1 MSQPAT
7 AAFFDMDST
16 VLSIDTGVSWMKFL
30 YRRGELSKLGM
41 ARTLWWSAL
50 YKAALLDIETLA
62 TRMVAGLEGDSEAE
76 MIAKCEVWHRDAV
89 DGTVAVA
96 ARRAIDLHRERGEEI
111 VLCTG
116 STQYASEVV
125 ARSLGIE
132 HVLCTRLEV
141 DGGRFTGKL
150 AARCF
155 GPHKV
160 TLAEAF
166 AAARGIDLSRSFF
179 YSDSYNDLPMLSR
192 VGTAIAVNPDARLR
206 RHARVRGWRVE
217 RWT

>member
-1 MSQPAT
+1 MK

-30 YRRGELSKLGM
+30 YRRGELSKLAM

-50 YKAALLDIETLA
+50 YKVALLDIEDLA
-62 TRMVAGLEGDSEAE
+62 TRMVAGLAGDPEAD
-76 MIAKCEVWHRDAV
+76 MVAKCEIWHREDV
-89 DGTVAVA
+89 DGTVAHA
-96 ARRAIDLHRERGEEI
+96 ARRTIERHRERGEEI

-141 DGGRFTGKL
+141 ADGKFTGRL
-150 AARCF
+150 AAKCF

-160 TLAEAF
+160 SLAETF
-166 AAARGIDLSRSFF
+166 ASARGIDLSRSFF

-192 VGTAIAVNPDARLR
+192 VGHAIAVNPDARLR
-206 RHARVRGWRVE
+206 RHARSRGWRVE
-217 RWT
+217 QWM

>member
-1 MSQPAT
+1 MI

-30 YRRGELSKLGM
+30 YRRGELSKVAM

-50 YKAALLDIETLA
+50 YKVALLDIEDLA
-62 TRMVAGLEGDSEAE
+62 TRMVADLAGDPEAD
-76 MIAKCEVWHRDAV
+76 MIAKCEIWHREDV
-89 DGTVAVA
+89 TGTVAHA
-96 ARRAIDLHRERGEEI
+96 ARRTIARHRERGEEI
-111 VLCTG
+111 ILCTG

-125 ARSLGIE
+125 ARSLDIE

-141 DGGRFTGKL
+141 TDGKFTGKL
-150 AARCF
+150 AAKCF

-160 TLAEAF
+160 SLAETF
-166 AAARGIDLSRSFF
+166 ASTRGIDLSRSFF

-192 VGTAIAVNPDARLR
+192 VGHAIAVNPDARLR
-206 RHARVRGWRVE
+206 RHARKRNWRVE
-217 RWT
+217 EWS

>member
-1 MSQPAT
+1 MI
-7 AAFFDMDST
+7 AAFFDMDKT
-16 VLSIDTGVSWMKFL
+16 VLSIDTGVSWMRFL
-30 YRRGELSKLGM
+30 YRRGELSRLGM

-50 YKAALLDIETLA
+50 YKLAVLDIETLA
-62 TRMVAGLEGDSEAE
+62 TRMVAGIEGDDEAD
-76 MIAKCEVWHRDAV
+76 MVAKAEVWHRDDV
-89 DGTVAVA
+89 SGKVAMA
-96 ARRAIDLHRERGEEI
+96 ARRTIERHRERGDEI
-111 VLCTG
+111 LLCTG

-141 DGGRFTGKL
+141 DGGKFTGKM

-160 TLAEAF
+160 TLAEAL
-166 AAARGIDLSRSFF
+166 AGSRGIDLSRSFF

-192 VGTAIAVNPDARLR
+192 VGNAIAVNPDARLR
-206 RHARVRGWRVE
+206 RHARRTGWRVE
-217 RWT
+217 HWT